1 AGTVFQPPSNPDR
14 TPVPWCVNAPP
25 RTVGCVKQK
34 RNIPRSTPRPPANP
48 GGLELRPD
56 HAFVL
61 HLDLP
66 ARLPRR
72 VVGRAEH
79 VTSGRVAHV
88 TSLSQ
93 LIAFMAKVLRD
104 QNRRG
109 RIA

>member
-1 AGTVFQPPSNPDR
+1 VQ
-14 TPVPWCVNAPP
+14 
-25 RTVGCVKQK
+25 QK
-34 RNIPRSTPRPPANP
+34 RNIPRSTRRRPANP
-48 GGLELRPD
+48 GGLELLPD
-56 HAFVL
+56 RAFVL
-61 HLDLP
+61 QLDLR

-104 QNRRG
+104 QVRG
-109 RIA
+109 GGRARSAELDR

>member
-1 AGTVFQPPSNPDR
+1 MQ
-14 TPVPWCVNAPP
+14 
-25 RTVGCVKQK
+25 QK
-34 RNIPRSTPRPPANP
+34 RNIPRSAPRPSANP
-48 GGLELRPD
+48 EGLELRPD

-61 HLDLP
+61 HLDLR

-104 QNRRG
+104 HVRREGG
-109 RIA
+109 RDRSAELDR